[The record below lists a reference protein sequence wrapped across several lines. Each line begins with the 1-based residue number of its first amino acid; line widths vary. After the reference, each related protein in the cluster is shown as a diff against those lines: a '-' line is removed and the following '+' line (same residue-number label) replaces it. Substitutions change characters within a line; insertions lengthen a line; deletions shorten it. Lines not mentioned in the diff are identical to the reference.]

1 MWCFQVRRTAWEETT
16 KLWVLPLNF
25 SCMTSPNLVTLAP
38 AFGFLTKLVH
48 PSSCR
53 EPRHPE
59 NVPGAGQT
67 PPRGL
72 KSQ

>member
-1 MWCFQVRRTAWEETT
+1 M
-16 KLWVLPLNF
+16 KLPLNL
-25 SCMTSPNLVTLAP
+25 SCMTAFNLVTLAP
-38 AFGFLTKLVH
+38 AFGFLTKLVQ

-59 NVPGAGQT
+59 NVPWARQT